1 MDQERRRAIVKE
13 IEHWQRTKLL
23 PEQYCDFLLNL
34 YLDEGE
40 TRTPTT
46 FTGRA
51 AVVVKGASAKQ
62 WLLTFG
68 IFSLICFVVLYFNV
82 FHPLLQIALS
92 MSGVY
97 AMLLIG
103 QKYRHKNESMGL
115 IFIGAGMLL
124 MLGSGLY
131 MLDLHE
137 LHEWG
142 WKAGLL
148 SACALVWVAF
158 GIGARIPL
166 LHLCGWMASFLV
178 YAWLLSNNTDEPKWY
193 EIQLYW
199 LPLSFVFGWSSWFV
213 QRWSK
218 SSASILFIA
227 GAAAWFMPELY
238 SAMFGDDTSGLQ
250 LALIIKIIA
259 GGVMLFSLRKQWIA
273 WVA

>member
-1 MDQERRRAIVKE
+1 MDQERRKTIVKE
-13 IEHWQRTKLL
+13 IEHWQRSKLL

-40 TRTPTT
+40 TRAPAS

-51 AVVVKGASAKQ
+51 AIVVKGASAKQ

-92 MSGVY
+92 MTGVY
-97 AMLLIG
+97 ALLFIG
-103 QKYRHKNESMGL
+103 QKYRKKNESVGL
-115 IFIGAGMLL
+115 GFVGAGMLL

-131 MLDLHE
+131 MLQLHE
-137 LHEWG
+137 LDAWG
-142 WKAGLL
+142 WKSGLL
-148 SACALVWVAF
+148 SFCALTWVAF

-178 YAWLLSNNTDEPKWY
+178 YAWLLANNTESPAWY

-199 LPLSFVFGWSSWFV
+199 LPVSFVFGWCSWFV
-213 QRWSK
+213 QRWTK
-218 SSASILFIA
+218 PAASILFIA
-227 GAAAWFMPELY
+227 GALAWFMPELY
-238 SAMFGDDTSGLQ
+238 AALFADSMSGIQ
-250 LALIIKIIA
+250 LALIVKIIA
-259 GGVMLFSLRKQWIA
+259 GGALLFSLRKQWIA

>member
-1 MDQERRRAIVKE
+1 
-13 IEHWQRTKLL
+13 
-23 PEQYCDFLLNL
+23 
-34 YLDEGE
+34 
-40 TRTPTT
+40 
-46 FTGRA
+46 
-51 AVVVKGASAKQ
+51 
-62 WLLTFG
+62 
-68 IFSLICFVVLYFNV
+68 
-82 FHPLLQIALS
+82 
-92 MSGVY
+92 
-97 AMLLIG
+97 
-103 QKYRHKNESMGL
+103 MGL